1 MKYTNFAVMAGMA
14 AVLIGGL
21 AAAGAQSVA
30 AQMST
35 QTGGAGGSMTAA
47 DLANIKLHVEAAKKA
62 ADKISSSDTKEAVM
76 DAISAIE
83 AIQAAMGGNATGAM
97 GGNATGAMNSTK

>member
-30 AQMST
+30 AQMSN
-35 QTGGAGGSMTAA
+35 QTSGAGG
-47 DLANIKLHVEAAKKA
+47 LATIKFHVEEAKKA
-62 ADKISSSDTKEAVM
+62 LDSNNTALALMHTKGAL
-76 DAISAIE
+76 E

-97 GGNATGAMNSTK
+97 GGNATGAMGGNATGAMNSTK